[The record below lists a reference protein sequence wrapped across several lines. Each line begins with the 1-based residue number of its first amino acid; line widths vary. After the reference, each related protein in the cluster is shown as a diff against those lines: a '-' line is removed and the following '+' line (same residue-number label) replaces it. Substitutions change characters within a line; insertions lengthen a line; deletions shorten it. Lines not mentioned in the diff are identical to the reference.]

1 LDVSKVYRVL
11 HLFSPP
17 SAASSLPMLTRHP
30 YDAVAGSFQ
39 IGGAARPSPLV
50 TRAARTPRGARNGVQ
65 RADIHPGA
73 STTVDGDAYGSHR
86 HDQPRGRE
94 AVLCARRS
102 GNTARRGN
110 R

>member
-1 LDVSKVYRVL
+1 L

-17 SAASSLPMLTRHP
+17 SAASSFPVLPRHP
-30 YDAVAGSFQ
+30 YDAVARSFQ
-39 IGGAARPSPLV
+39 IEGAARPSPLV

-65 RADIHPGA
+65 RADVHVGA
-73 STTVDGDAYGSHR
+73 STTVDGDVHRSHH

-102 GNTARRGN
+102 GNTARPGN